1 MKKKRKNTH
10 DAEADV
16 EIKRSGAERLA
27 GAGGTASRWD
37 FKENEDQDDDDGDDD
52 DDDDEDD
59 HGDATHAGSSPQTGP
74 EDLISGYCSHL
85 PEDNNDDDDD

>member
-10 DAEADV
+10 DAEAEV

-37 FKENEDQDDDDGDDD
+37 FKENDDKEYDDGDDD
-52 DDDDEDD
+52 DD
-59 HGDATHAGSSPQTGP
+59 GD
-74 EDLISGYCSHL
+74 
-85 PEDNNDDDDD
+85 

>member
-37 FKENEDQDDDDGDDD
+37 FKENEDQDDDDDDIYIMMQCLFVCH
-52 DDDDEDD
+52 EK
-59 HGDATHAGSSPQTGP
+59 
-74 EDLISGYCSHL
+74 
-85 PEDNNDDDDD
+85 

>member
-1 MKKKRKNTH
+1 MSKTKTQPCYDLSLILKKKRKNTH

-37 FKENEDQDDDDGDDD
+37 VEE
-52 DDDDEDD
+52 
-59 HGDATHAGSSPQTGP
+59 
-74 EDLISGYCSHL
+74 
-85 PEDNNDDDDD
+85 NDD